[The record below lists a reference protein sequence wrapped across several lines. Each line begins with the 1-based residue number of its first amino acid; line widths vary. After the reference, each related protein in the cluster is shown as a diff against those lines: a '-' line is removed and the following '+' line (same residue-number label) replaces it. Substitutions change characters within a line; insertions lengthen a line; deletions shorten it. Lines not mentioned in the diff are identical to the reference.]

1 MWELTYHHNKSTR
14 VMKEESAKMDE
25 TQFLNLNKKVNN
37 KYPLL
42 KYEELPEYMKDN
54 EYILNYYRAGWP
66 LNHAFISL
74 FMCHNETLN
83 VWTHLIG
90 FVAFL
95 VLTIANL
102 TDLYQVAD
110 FLQVSKW
117 AFSSNHPLNNTRQ
130 MMSSYIDASPPLI
143 EATRW
148 PLFVYLGGSMFCFVS
163 SSICH
168 LFSCH
173 SHHLNCRLTQLDYTG
188 ISVMIIASF
197 FPPVYYIFQCTPVWQ
212 YVYLTIITILGV
224 FAIMVLLSPTR
235 MKGKFRFMR
244 TLIFVSMGLFG
255 VIPSIH
261 ATIVNWNV
269 PQRNTTLG
277 FESAMGFSYLVGA
290 MFYVSRVP
298 EKWKPGWFDLVGHS
312 HQIFHVFVVMGAL
325 AHYVSVLI
333 LYEYRRRISC
343 D

>member
-1 MWELTYHHNKSTR
+1 
-14 VMKEESAKMDE
+14 MKEENAKMEE
-25 TQFLNLNKKVNN
+25 TEFLNLNKKN

-42 KYEELPEYMKDN
+42 SYEQLPDYMKDN
-54 EYILNYYRAGWP
+54 EYILKYYRADWP
-66 LNHAFISL
+66 LKHAFISL
-74 FMCHNETLN
+74 FLFHNETLN

-90 FVAFL
+90 FIAFL

-110 FLQVSKW
+110 FLHVSRW
-117 AFSSNHPLNNTRQ
+117 VFSSDHSLNNTRQ
-130 MMSSYIDASPPLI
+130 MMSSYIDTSPQHI
-143 EATRW
+143 EVTRW
-148 PLFVYLGGSMFCFVS
+148 PLYVYLGGSMFCFVAS
-163 SSICH
+163 SVCH

-173 SHHLNCRLTQLDYTG
+173 SHHLNCRLSQLDYTG
-188 ISVMIIASF
+188 IAVMIIASF
-197 FPPVYYIFQCTPVWQ
+197 FPQIYYIFQCNPVWQ
-212 YVYLTIITILGV
+212 YVYLGIITVLGL

-235 MKGKFRFMR
+235 MRGKYRSMR
-244 TLIFVSMGLFG
+244 TLIFVAMGLFG
-255 VIPSIH
+255 VIPAIH
-261 ATIVNWNV
+261 ATIINWNV

-277 FESAMGFSYLVGA
+277 FESAMGLFYLVGA

-298 EKWKPGWFDLVGHS
+298 EKWRPGWFDLVGHS

-333 LYEYRRRISC
+333 LYEYRLRIGC